1 MTDILPPEACQSM
14 AQLRDQIDRIDR
26 DLLDLLAQRATY
38 VDRAIVLK
46 QNEGLPARTTGR
58 VAEVIAKVRDGAAS
72 RDLDPELV
80 ERLWTELIE
89 WAILHEARFL
99 EPTSGK

>member
-1 MTDILPPEACQSM
+1 M
-14 AQLRDQIDRIDR
+14 AELREQIDRIDR
-26 DLLDLLAQRATY
+26 GLLDLLGQRAGY
-38 VDRAIVLK
+38 IDRAIVLK
-46 QNEGLPARTTGR
+46 QIEGLPARTTGR

-72 RDLDPELV
+72 CGLDPDLV

-99 EPTSGK
+99 EPPSGKQARREPDAQGK